1 MKLIFLGPPGSGKGT
16 YASRVGPH
24 YGIPKISTGDLL
36 RAMRDD
42 LKLGAKIRQA
52 QDSGGLVTDEIVFAV
67 VKERLK
73 NPDAEKGFIFDGFPR
88 NLPQAKE
95 MEKFLKADIVVNL
108 NVPDEIII
116 ARISN
121 RRTCKNCN
129 AIFNVLFP
137 SLKPKVE
144 GKCDKCGGE
153 LYLRDDD
160 KIESVKHRLE
170 VYREHTGPLI
180 EFYRK
185 KGIMI
190 DVVNDNL
197 DTPPEPVVAE
207 IIEKLEAFKKQ
218 HGID

>member
-42 LKLGAKIRQA
+42 LKLGATIRQA

-108 NVPDEIII
+108 NV
-116 ARISN
+116 
-121 RRTCKNCN
+121 
-129 AIFNVLFP
+129 LFP

-170 VYREHTGPLI
+170 VYRELTEPLI

-190 DVVNDNL
+190 DVVNDKL